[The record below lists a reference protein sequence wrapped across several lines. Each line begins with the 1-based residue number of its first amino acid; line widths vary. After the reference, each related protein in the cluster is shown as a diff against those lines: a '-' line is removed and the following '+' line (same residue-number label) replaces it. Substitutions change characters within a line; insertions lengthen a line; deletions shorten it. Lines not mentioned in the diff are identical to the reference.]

1 VGVFD
6 QKAGLDLQFKNIN
19 AGSSKVTVTDD
30 AANTEIDIDI
40 DPGEIDHQD
49 LNGAGTNTHAT
60 IDTHLG
66 STSNPH
72 STSVSNLG
80 SGTLAQLNANITDAT
95 LDDSGDPRTPTAHAT
110 THENGGSDEIDVG
123 GLSGV
128 LADKQ
133 DADKIQG
140 RDVQDATPND
150 GDVLVWDDGLSRWQP
165 EPQGA
170 SANVFG
176 LDYQTATSIGRST
189 TTSATFVTKV
199 TLTTPALTGTYRVGW
214 TAVVDMDSLADS
226 VEARLYNSTDAAQ
239 IGATNRHEPKDT
251 NNLIHVGGFAEVVFT
266 GVSKSISIEYR
277 DQGGGTA
284 GIQDARI
291 EIWRVS

>member
-1 VGVFD
+1 MATALHKDLPDSELHEPKGV
-6 QKAGLDLQFKNIN
+6 
-19 AGSSKVTVTDD
+19 ST
-30 AANTEIDIDI
+30 AAS
-40 DPGEIDHQD
+40 GEVY
-49 LNGAGTNTHAT
+49 
-60 IDTHLG
+60 
-66 STSNPH
+66 
-72 STSVSNLG
+72 VSDGVG
-80 SGTLAQLNANITDAT
+80 SGTWQAPPAGPVGQHDLGGSEHNADTLANLNAKITDAT
-95 LDDSGDPRTPTAHAT
+95 LDDSGDPRDPNAHAAS
-110 THENGGSDEIDVG
+110 HENGGSDEIDVT

-128 LADKQ
+128 LADRQ

-140 RDVQDATPND
+140 QDVQDATPND

-189 TTSATFVTKV
+189 TTSTTSVTKV

-214 TAVVDMDSLADS
+214 TAVVDVDSIADS

-239 IGATNRHEPKDT
+239 IGAASRHEPKDT
-251 NNLIHVGGFAEVVFT
+251 NNRIHVGGFAEVVFT
-266 GVSKSISIEYR
+266 GASKSISIEYR
-277 DQGGGTA
+277 QQGGGTA